1 VTPLLRRIL
10 REWRAVVVPLGAAAV
25 VNVAAYALI
34 VYPLSLRVSA
44 TERRKQVADL
54 QFAAAQRE
62 YAGSRAMLTSKDR
75 ADVELRKFY
84 GEVLPGDLAG
94 ARRITYARLAQLA
107 KDADLQYERR
117 SYEPDANYEG
127 SLQKV
132 KITMVLE
139 GEYRNVRRFIHDL
152 ETAPEFV
159 VIEDVALAEGAEP
172 NAPLILTL
180 QLATFFRVE
189 GHGG

>member
-1 VTPLLRRIL
+1 MTPLLRRIV
-10 REWRAVVVPLGAAAV
+10 REWRTIIVPLSVAAV
-25 VNVAAYALI
+25 LNVIAYVAL
-34 VYPLSLRVSA
+34 VYPLSLRASA
-44 TERRKQVADL
+44 TETRKEIALRQL
-54 QFAAAQRE
+54 AAAHRE
-62 YAGSRAMLTSKDR
+62 HAASRVLLTSKDR

-84 GEVLPGDLAG
+84 GEVLPDDLAG

-107 KDADLQYERR
+107 RDADLRYERR

-159 VIEDVALAEGAEP
+159 VIEDVALAEGTDSD
-172 NAPLILTL
+172 APLTLTL
-180 QLATFFRVE
+180 QLATFFRSE

>member
-1 VTPLLRRIL
+1 MTPLLQRIFHERRNVI
-10 REWRAVVVPLGAAAV
+10 VPLLTMAV
-25 VNVAAYALI
+25 LNVAIYVLA
-34 VYPLSLRVSA
+34 VYPLSLRVS
-44 TERRKQVADL
+44 TNEQRR
-54 QFAAAQRE
+54 QFAERQLRAAERD
-62 YAGSRAMLTSKDR
+62 YAAATAMLTSKAR

-84 GEVLPGDLAG
+84 ADVLPGDLAG

-107 KDADLQYERR
+107 RDADLEYERR
-117 SYEPDANYEG
+117 SYEPNASYDG

-159 VIEDVALAEGAEP
+159 VIEDVALAEGTDES
-172 NAPLILTL
+172 APLTLTL
-180 QLATFFRVE
+180 QLATYFRAE
-189 GHGG
+189 GNGS